1 MNTIIMPRNHEL
13 GSNNSKFKI
22 NVLWQLI
29 FQFAQE
35 ILKSFLVF
43 ICFLVLTFLL
53 EENKKLFVM
62 ISAEYISYV
71 LMVI

>member
-1 MNTIIMPRNHEL
+1 MTINFSI
-13 GSNNSKFKI
+13 
-22 NVLWQLI
+22 
-29 FQFAQE
+29 AQE

-43 ICFLVLTFLL
+43 LCFVVLTFLL
-53 EENKKLFVM
+53 KENKKLFVM